1 MGSRS
6 PRRGSSLP
14 ENDCIFCQIVR
25 GDVPAKVVGRSD
37 GLIAIEDIA
46 PKAPVHLLVIPER
59 HVASFR
65 EIDSLA
71 GEDSHRLLGVVAET
85 AAEAGLDDY
94 RVIVNVGPGAGQTVF
109 HLHWH
114 ILGGRE
120 LPFP

>member
-1 MGSRS
+1 
-6 PRRGSSLP
+6 
-14 ENDCIFCQIVR
+14 
-25 GDVPAKVVGRSD
+25 
-37 GLIAIEDIA
+37 
-46 PKAPVHLLVIPER
+46 VHLLVIPER

-65 EIDSLA
+65 EIDSFA
-71 GEDSHRLLGVVAET
+71 GEESHRLLGFVAET

-94 RVIVNVGPGAGQTVF
+94 RVVVNVGPGAGQTVF